1 MLHKKR
7 IYIMAVLVRFLFG
20 IYTVLAGSLLD
31 QKSVLA
37 GKVVSKISVGAS
49 VQEGAELVKVSTL
62 AGTATASRATTDG
75 IVREVLVDVGEQI
88 NSGTIVARIEPQ
100 QK

>member
-7 IYIMAVLVRFLFG
+7 IYIMAVLFMFLFG

-62 AGTATASRATTDG
+62 AGG
-75 IVREVLVDVGEQI
+75 IG
-88 NSGTIVARIEPQ
+88 
-100 QK
+100 

>member
-7 IYIMAVLVRFLFG
+7 IYIMAVLFMFLFG

-37 GKVVSKISVGAS
+37 GKVVSKISVGVS
-49 VQEGAELVKVSTL
+49 VQ
-62 AGTATASRATTDG
+62 
-75 IVREVLVDVGEQI
+75 
-88 NSGTIVARIEPQ
+88 
-100 QK
+100 